1 MNLMQYREN
10 ITIPQ
15 NLHQN
20 KVFTK
25 IDKIGNRPFLDLSGN
40 ENFPF
45 VKMLDGKI
53 VPCQVQKVKW
63 HINRTSLSCAKTAI
77 SRQSNRG

>member
-1 MNLMQYREN
+1 M
-10 ITIPQ
+10 TILQ
-15 NLHQN
+15 NLQQN

-63 HINRTSLSCAKTAI
+63 HIN
-77 SRQSNRG
+77 